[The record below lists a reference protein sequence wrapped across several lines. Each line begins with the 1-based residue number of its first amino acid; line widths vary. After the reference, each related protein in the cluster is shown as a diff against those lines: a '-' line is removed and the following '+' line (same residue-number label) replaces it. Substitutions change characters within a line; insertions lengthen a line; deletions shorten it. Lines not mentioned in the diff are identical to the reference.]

1 MVRKK
6 IASLA
11 AVAVMAGGL
20 SLTASGTGQAAV
32 PAPASVTSATS
43 AYYNFGLTTSQAMG
57 IQCWL
62 NVYDWG
68 PLVVNGQL
76 GTASWKSF
84 QRFLAANYGYT
95 GAIDGVPG
103 TNTTMALQ
111 RVLARF
117 WDYTG
122 PIDGIAGSG
131 TQTAFARMAAN
142 CEPLC

>member
-1 MVRKK
+1 MRKK

-11 AVAVMAGGL
+11 VVAVMAGSLGL
-20 SLTASGTGQAAV
+20 AAAGTGQAAV
-32 PAPASVTSATS
+32 PAPTSVTSATS
-43 AYYNFGLTTSQAMG
+43 AYYNLGLTTSQAAG

-68 PLVVNGQL
+68 PLVVDGRL

-84 QRFLAANYGYT
+84 QRFLAANYGYA

-103 TNTTMALQ
+103 TNTIMALQ
-111 RVLARF
+111 RLLARF

-131 TQTAFARMAAN
+131 TQAAFARMAAN
-142 CEPLC
+142 RESLC